1 MLDPI
6 IRTEGLTKRYGH
18 ARGIDDL
25 DLEVRPGE
33 VFGFLGPNGAG
44 KTTTIRTLLDFIR
57 PTSGRAL
64 LFGLDSRRDSLAIR
78 RRLGY
83 LPGELTLYDSL
94 SGVELLTYFAH
105 LRGLPSID
113 SGRRVAERLDCDLT
127 REIKALSHGNR
138 QKLGLVQALM
148 GDPEL
153 VIFDEPTLGLDPLV
167 QAVFFELVDE
177 LRAAGRTLFVSSHNL
192 PEIQRI
198 CDRVGIIRQ
207 GRLLAVETVSDL
219 KRRALR
225 RLELRF
231 TEPVSAERF
240 ARVPG
245 VRDLVVDGP
254 NLSCIVTGSVDPI
267 LRAALEL
274 RVEDMI
280 SHEPSLEEIFLA
292 FYGNGATGGP
302 PTDDV
307 PPGDAPSPGAP
318 TEEVPHA
325 A

>member
-1 MLDPI
+1 MPEPI
-6 IRTEGLTKRYGH
+6 IRTERLTKRYGR
-18 ARGIDDL
+18 ARGVDDL
-25 DLEVRPGE
+25 DLTVREGE

-44 KTTTIRTLLDFIR
+44 KTTTIRLLLDFIR
-57 PTSGRAL
+57 PTTGRAI

-78 RRLGY
+78 RRIGY

-94 SGVELLTYFAH
+94 SGIELLTFFAN
-105 LRGLPSID
+105 LRGLPSIET
-113 SGRRVAERLDCDLT
+113 GRRIAERLDCDIK

-138 QKLGLVQALM
+138 QKLGLIQAVM

-153 VIFDEPTLGLDPLV
+153 TIFDEPTLGLDPLV
-167 QAVFFELVDE
+167 QAEFFKLVDE

-198 CDRVGIIRQ
+198 CDRVGIIRE
-207 GRLLAVETVSDL
+207 GRLLAVESVADL

-231 TEPVSAERF
+231 AEPVSAERF

-245 VRDLVVDGP
+245 VRELVVDGAH
-254 NLSCIVTGSVDPI
+254 LSCVLTGPVDPM
-267 LRAALEL
+267 LRAALAL
-274 RVEDMI
+274 RVEDII

-292 FYGNGATGGP
+292 FYGDDATGGP
-302 PTDDV
+302 PSVGPTT
-307 PPGDAPSPGAP
+307 GAP
-318 TEEVPHA
+318 TQEVPHA